1 MLAAREL
8 CNSTAQEFL
17 SAQEPNE
24 ARFQTTL
31 LAANFLLFHS
41 WRRWHALQWRIGRRI
56 YS

>member
-1 MLAAREL
+1 MVAAREL

-31 LAANFLLFHS
+31 LAANVFFSTTAGAGTHCS
-41 WRRWHALQWRIGRRI
+41 GG
-56 YS
+56 